1 MRLEISFT
9 NVVYG
14 ELKDR
19 TFTKKEGIVYQFNTE
34 KVSRYET
41 KGLLK
46 RRIYKEDDL
55 CNPVVTNSSL
65 KVSQD
70 PVPVLSR
77 FKKRCPIVP
86 DENEVKG

>member
-55 CNPVVTNSSL
+55 
-65 KVSQD
+65 
-70 PVPVLSR
+70 
-77 FKKRCPIVP
+77 
-86 DENEVKG
+86 